1 MYSAIW
7 TYKCKTP
14 YPLLPPPE
22 RLAEYKEYVKQKLR
36 EKNIFDIEIEH
47 SIQSG
52 SVKVYFTPY
61 KIGVEAIDLATLIAL
76 LTAIAGVLKGMAYLI
91 ASIRAKNPEFYA
103 YTYDHKFSDNVPPD
117 LWEKWEKLTGEK
129 RPGQG
134 FDFEQFLKDYWWLI
148 LIILLILLMK

>member
-22 RLAEYKEYVKQKLR
+22 RIFEYKEYVKQKLR

-47 SIQSG
+47 SIQTG
-52 SVKVYFTPY
+52 SVKVFFTPY
-61 KIGVEAIDLATLIAL
+61 KREIMVVDWVALI
-76 LTAIAGVLKGMAYLI
+76 TAIAGLLTASAYLI
-91 ASIRAKNPEFYA
+91 ASIRSKNPEFHA
-103 YTYDHKFSDNVPPD
+103 YTYDHRFTDNVPPE
-117 LWEKWEKLTGEK
+117 LWEEWEKQTGEK
-129 RPGQG
+129 RPQQG
-134 FDFEQFLKDYWWLI
+134 FDLGEFLKNYWWLI